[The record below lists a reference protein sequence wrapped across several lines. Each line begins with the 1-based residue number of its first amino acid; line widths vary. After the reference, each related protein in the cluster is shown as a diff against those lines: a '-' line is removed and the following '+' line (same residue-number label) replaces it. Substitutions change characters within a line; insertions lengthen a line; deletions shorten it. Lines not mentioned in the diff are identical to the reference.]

1 MGGHPLYRQLQAVK
15 NLVVLKWFFA
25 WICKEALTWFCFCL
39 HSSTS
44 RLGKLKSR
52 ATNQDQW
59 WPLHQRFSG
68 VRGALPP
75 CSFTTIS
82 DFPSAFFACFAQHY
96 SIFLLLIIFLGTHFT
111 HALGVEVSHLRREG
125 HTNPLNRLRK
135 RLGTIKIQILYT
147 CSPVTLTEVEGG
159 ISEQIR
165 RICVSN
171 SQGIFHSTLS
181 WRMNVKLSVAMCG
194 EGRQRGRRDNI

>member
-1 MGGHPLYRQLQAVK
+1 MV
-15 NLVVLKWFFA
+15 FFA

-44 RLGKLKSR
+44 RLGKLKCR

-59 WPLHQRFSG
+59 WPMHQRFSG
-68 VRGALPP
+68 VRHALPP
-75 CSFTTIS
+75 YSFTTIS

-96 SIFLLLIIFLGTHFT
+96 SIFAFTDHLFGTHFT
-111 HALGVEVSHLRREG
+111 HALGVEVSHLRRERG
-125 HTNPLNRLRK
+125 HTNPFNRLRK
-135 RLGTIKIQILYT
+135 RLGMIKIQILYT

-171 SQGIFHSTLS
+171 SQDIFHSTLS
-181 WRMNVKLSVAMCG
+181 WRMN
-194 EGRQRGRRDNI
+194 IFYTF